1 MSGQLLKQGT
11 QGSPQTEPRTCWS
24 APCGTSPSCEAPRRQ
39 VLPRLLIVQPERRQG
54 CGSGSERLAV
64 WKERGFLE
72 PCMSVLVPEVALSF
86 QSCSP
91 FSWVRYSTREDGD
104 VDPQEVGPQK
114 GTQSVDCGEREADTW
129 TWTQERRKLK
139 KIPRV
144 GKELA
149 CNAGDPGSIPG
160 SGRSPGGGHG
170 HPLRYPCLET
180 PMDRGACGLQSTGS
194 QRNAAERL
202 ALSVYLSWPAATGGP
217 APTHLLALSVIPLL
231 QPSGESKRAGWV
243 SCLAGAS
250 LPLSHQG
257 SRWLTS
263 VVGVVGAYGR
273 FSLCVSSVD
282 LLSFSC

>member
-1 MSGQLLKQGT
+1 
-11 QGSPQTEPRTCWS
+11 
-24 APCGTSPSCEAPRRQ
+24 
-39 VLPRLLIVQPERRQG
+39 
-54 CGSGSERLAV
+54 
-64 WKERGFLE
+64 
-72 PCMSVLVPEVALSF
+72 MSVLVPGVALSF

-91 FSWVRYSTREDGD
+91 LSWVRYSTREDGD

-139 KIPRV
+139 KFPRV

-194 QRNAAERL
+194 QRNTAERL
-202 ALSVYLSWPAATGGP
+202 ALSVFLSWSAATGGARTHPP
-217 APTHLLALSVIPLL
+217 AGSKCDPAFAAKRRVEKSWLGLLPCRNFFATEPPGKPMVDF
-231 QPSGESKRAGWV
+231 SGGRCG
-243 SCLAGAS
+243 CL
-250 LPLSHQG
+250 
-257 SRWLTS
+257 REI
-263 VVGVVGAYGR
+263 
-273 FSLCVSSVD
+273 FSLCVICGFVVVQLLGCVPLFATSWTAVQQTSLSSTVSRSLLKVMSVSVD
-282 LLSFSC
+282 DRVKKRFSRSAGLCKT